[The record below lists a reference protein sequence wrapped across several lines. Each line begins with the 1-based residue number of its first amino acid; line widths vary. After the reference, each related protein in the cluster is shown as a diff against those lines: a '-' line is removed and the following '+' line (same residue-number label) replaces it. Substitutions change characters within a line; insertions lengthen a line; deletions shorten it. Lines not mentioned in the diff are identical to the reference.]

1 MRKTKQEILDELL
14 SRLERNTVIT
24 DINPGSVARTFAE
37 VLTEQ
42 FYEFYSQLELNST
55 MSFVS
60 TASGRYLDLVG
71 ALLDCNRLPS
81 ETDENYRARITK
93 QVYVIAG
100 ANFTAVR
107 LRALSVPGVRDVV
120 MRQYTH
126 GAGSF
131 SVHVITDEPVA
142 PISIINQVRSE
153 IEKVKAYGIYAE
165 VSSPVLIPVELMVS
179 LVFNGEV
186 SSAEKTTI
194 RQAVAREL
202 RQYVDNLTL
211 GNTLVINEIVQRIM
225 NSSAKIKD
233 VAIYSLKVNGTSR
246 FVGNVE
252 TRWDERLVLD
262 SLEII

>member
-1 MRKTKQEILDELL
+1 MRKTKQEILNELL

-24 DINPGSVARTFAE
+24 DINPGSIARTFTE
-37 VLTEQ
+37 VLSEQ

-60 TASGRYLDLVG
+60 TASGRYLDLIG
-71 ALLDCNRLPS
+71 ALLDCRRLIS
-81 ETDENYRARITK
+81 ETDENYRARITN

-107 LRALSVPGVRDVV
+107 LRALSVPGVREVV

-131 SVHVITDEPVA
+131 TVHVITDEPVA
-142 PISIINQVRSE
+142 PISIINQVRNE

-165 VSSPVLIPVELMVS
+165 VTSPVLIPVELMVS

-186 SSAEKTTI
+186 GSAEKTTI
-194 RQAVAREL
+194 RQAVGREL
-202 RQYVDNLTL
+202 RQYVDSLAL
-211 GNTLVINEIVQRIM
+211 GNTLVINEIVQRTM